1 MELDKKILSDI
12 TVYTKYAKY
21 IPELQRRETWEELVQ
36 RNMDMHTKK
45 YPELKQSIEQIYK
58 NFVFTK
64 KVLPSMRSLQF
75 GGKAIELNNARI
87 YNCAF
92 LPVDDIRSFS
102 ETMFLLLGGTGV
114 GYSVQGHHID
124 KLPEIRKPD
133 YTKKKKYVVQDSIIG
148 WADAIKVLFK
158 SYTGTIRQHVDFD
171 LSDIRPKGSL
181 LITAGGK
188 APGPEPLRIALVKIE
203 AILREKADGSKLTD
217 IECHDIQCHIA
228 DAVLAGGIRR
238 AAMISLFD
246 LDSDRMLNCKSS
258 NIPSKIIKQEHPLYT
273 DKDGLQ
279 EDKSKL
285 LLTIEQNGFVYKD
298 ILLHIDLNSG
308 KFWDIEQ
315 YNSDG
320 TFGWWVCNSQRGR
333 ANNSVTLLR
342 HKIDKKTF
350 DKVWERIEASGSGE
364 PGIYLTNDKDWG
376 TNPCCEI
383 ALRPYQFCNLV
394 EINMSNIESQ
404 EDLNARASAASFI
417 ATLQASYTDF
427 HYLRDIWRKNT
438 EKDALLGV
446 SMTGIASNFNLKLDF
461 EEASNIVK
469 NTNINVAEVLG
480 INSAARTTAVKP
492 AGTTSLVVGS
502 SSGIHAWHNKYYL
515 RRMRV
520 GKNEAIYQ
528 YLQIYHPEL
537 IEDEY
542 FSPNTTAV
550 ITVPQK
556 APEGAI
562 TRHESTIDLLERV
575 KLISQNWVR
584 NGHVKGQNTHNVS
597 CTVSVRP
604 EEWKIVGEWMWV
616 NKDYYNGLSVLPF
629 DGGTYKQT
637 PFEDCTKELYEKLV
651 QNLHDI
657 DLTKVVEMQDNTS
670 LGDNVACGGAGCE
683 I

>member
-1 MELDKKILSDI
+1 MQLDKKILSDI

-21 IPELQRRETWEELVQ
+21 KPELQRRETWEELIN
-36 RNMDMHTKK
+36 RNMQMHIQK
-45 YPELKQSIEQIYK
+45 YPELQKDIEFVYN
-58 NFVFTK
+58 NFVLSK

-75 GGKAIELNNARI
+75 GGRAIELNNARI

-92 LPVDDIRSFS
+92 LPIDDIRSFS

-114 GYSVQGHHID
+114 GYSVQNHHID
-124 KLPEIRKPD
+124 KLPEIRKPRYD
-133 YTKKKKYVVQDSIIG
+133 RKRRYVVQDSIIG
-148 WADAIKVLFK
+148 WADAIKTLFK
-158 SYTGTIRQHVDFD
+158 SYTTGGNHIEFD
-171 LSDIRPKGSL
+171 LSDIRPKGAL
-181 LITAGGK
+181 LVTAGGK

-203 AILREKADGSKLTD
+203 AILREKTDGSKLTD

-246 LDSDRMLNCKSS
+246 LDSDAMLNCKAG
-258 NIPSKIIKQEHPLYT
+258 N
-273 DKDGLQ
+273 
-279 EDKSKL
+279 
-285 LLTIEQNGFVYKD
+285 
-298 ILLHIDLNSG
+298 
-308 KFWDIEQ
+308 
-315 YNSDG
+315 
-320 TFGWWVCNSQRGR
+320 WWENNPQRGR

-364 PGIYLTNDKDWG
+364 PGIYLTNDRDWG

-394 EINMSNIESQ
+394 EVNASNIESQ
-404 EDLNARASAASFI
+404 QDLNERSKAASFI

-446 SMTGIASNFNLKLDF
+446 SMTGIASESNLKLNF

-469 NTNINVAEVLG
+469 EENTKLAKYLG
-480 INSAARTTAVKP
+480 INVAARTTAVKP

-502 SSGIHAWHNKYYL
+502 SSGIHAWHNDYYL

-520 GKNEAIYQ
+520 GKNEAIYS
-528 YLQIYHPEL
+528 YLAIYHPEL

-542 FSPNTTAV
+542 FSPTTTAV

-562 TRHESTIDLLERV
+562 TRHETTLDLLERV
-575 KLISQNWVR
+575 KLISQNWVK
-584 NGHVKGQNTHNVS
+584 NGHIKGQNTHNVS
-597 CTVSVRP
+597 CTVSVRDD
-604 EEWKIVGEWMWV
+604 EWKIVGEWMWA
-616 NKDYYNGLSVLPF
+616 NKEYYNGLSVLPYN
-629 DGGTYKQT
+629 GGTYKQM
-637 PFEDCTKELYEKLV
+637 PFSDCTKEEYEELV
-651 QNLHDI
+651 KSLHDI
-657 DLTKVVEMQDNTS
+657 DLTKIVEMQDNTI
-670 LGDNVACGGAGCE
+670 LGDNLACSGPNGCE
-683 I
+683 IS

>member
-1 MELDKKILSDI
+1 MQLDKKILSDI
-12 TVYTKYAKY
+12 TVHTKYAKY
-21 IPELQRRETWEELVQ
+21 LPQLERRETWDELVF
-36 RNMDMHTKK
+36 RNMNMHIEK
-45 YPELKQSIEQIYK
+45 YPQLSEDIQNVYK
-58 NFVFTK
+58 DYVFTK

-92 LPVDDIRSFS
+92 LPIDDIRSFS

-114 GYSVQGHHID
+114 GYSVQNHHID

-133 YTKKKKYVVQDSIIG
+133 YNKNKRYVVQDSIIG

-158 SYTGTIRQHVDFD
+158 SYTGTVRQHINFD
-171 LSDIRPKGSL
+171 LSDIRAKGAL
-181 LITAGGK
+181 LVTAGGK

-203 AILREKADGSKLTD
+203 AILREKEDGFKLTD
-217 IECHDIQCHIA
+217 VECHDIQCHIA

-238 AAMISLFD
+238 AAMIALFD
-246 LDSDRMLNCKSS
+246 LDSDAMLNCKAG
-258 NIPSKIIKQEHPLYT
+258 N
-273 DKDGLQ
+273 
-279 EDKSKL
+279 
-285 LLTIEQNGFVYKD
+285 
-298 ILLHIDLNSG
+298 
-308 KFWDIEQ
+308 
-315 YNSDG
+315 
-320 TFGWWVCNSQRGR
+320 WWENNPQRGR

-364 PGIYLTNDKDWG
+364 PGIYLTNDRDWG

-394 EINMSNIESQ
+394 EIGMGDIVDQ
-404 EDLNARASAASFI
+404 DDLNSRAIAASFI

-446 SMTGIASNFNLKLDF
+446 SMTGIASENNLKLDY
-461 EEASNIVK
+461 EKASKLVIEQNKQFAEIL
-469 NTNINVAEVLG
+469 NINQ
-480 INSAARTTAVKP
+480 AARTTAVKP
-492 AGTTSLVVGS
+492 AGTTSLVLGT
-502 SSGIHAWHNKYYL
+502 SSGIHAYHAPYYL

-528 YLQIYHPEL
+528 YLAIHHPEL

-542 FSPNTTAV
+542 FSPTTTAV

-556 APEGAI
+556 SSDYAI
-562 TRHESTIDLLERV
+562 TRNESTLDLLERV
-575 KLISQNWVR
+575 KLISKNWVKT
-584 NGHVKGQNTHNVS
+584 GHIKGQNTHNVS

-604 EEWKIVGEWMWV
+604 DEWKIIGEWMWA
-616 NKDYYNGLSVLPF
+616 NKEYYNGLSVLPF

-637 PFEDCTKELYEKLV
+637 PFEDCTKEVYDKMMETLKDV
-651 QNLHDI
+651 
-657 DLTKVVEMQDNTS
+657 DLTKVVEIQDNTNF
-670 LGDNVACGGAGCE
+670 GDNIACGPEGCE
-683 I
+683 IK